1 MRDRTIRE
9 DISVSG
15 IGLHSGKQ
23 FSVKLLASMYAA
35 NATMDGIYISS
46 NKSELYNYNNNYVGL
61 SPNYVV
67 DTTLSTCVEFD
78 KPYNKSRIDT
88 IEHLMAA
95 LWAYKISSVNVIVFG
110 KDDVTST
117 VEVPILDGSSKP
129 WCDHLQKATIM
140 YNGKTV
146 QPIIIHDVI
155 RIENGDSFLEVSPH
169 NGFAV
174 DITID
179 FSYKSIGRQ
188 RYISEVNSA
197 VFKDELSFC
206 RTFVHAS
213 EAMQLKLVGKAL
225 GGSFDNAIV
234 VDDHKVLNES
244 GLRVNDEFVKH
255 KVLDL
260 IGDMWTLNRPI
271 VGKITGHKP
280 GHKINN
286 MLARKLAELYPLL

>member
-1 MRDRTIRE
+1 MCGRTIRG
-9 DISVSG
+9 DISISG

-23 FSVKLLASMYAA
+23 FSVNMLPSIYAV
-35 NATMDGIYISS
+35 NTINGICISS
-46 NKSELYNYNNNYVGL
+46 NKSELYNNNYVRM
-61 SPNYVV
+61 SPNHVV
-67 DTTLSTCVEFD
+67 DTTLSTCIEFNS
-78 KPYNKSRIDT
+78 PYNKSRIDT

-95 LWAYKISSVNVIVFG
+95 LWAYKISSINIIVSG
-110 KDDVTST
+110 KDDVTSA

-129 WCDHLQKATIM
+129 WCDLFKKTTIM
-140 YNGKTV
+140 YNGETV
-146 QPIIIHDVI
+146 KPIIIRDVI

-169 NGFAV
+169 NEFAV

-179 FSYKSIGRQ
+179 FPYQSIGRQ
-188 RYISEVNSA
+188 RYVSEVTSA
-197 VFKDELSFC
+197 IFNDELSFC

-213 EAMQLKLVGKAL
+213 EAMQLKSIGKAL
-225 GGSFDNAIV
+225 GGSFYNAIV
-234 VDDHKVLNES
+234 VDDHKVLNEN
-244 GLRVNDEFVKH
+244 GLRVKDEFVKH

-271 VGKITGHKP
+271 VGKITGYKP